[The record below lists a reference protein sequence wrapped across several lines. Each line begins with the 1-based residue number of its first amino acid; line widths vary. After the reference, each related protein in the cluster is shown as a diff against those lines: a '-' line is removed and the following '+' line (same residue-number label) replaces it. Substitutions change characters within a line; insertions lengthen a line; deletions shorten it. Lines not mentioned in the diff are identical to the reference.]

1 MTLYAT
7 RYNRAFKRI
16 HALHGSPTL
25 GIIPPITSWTL
36 GAGITYNSQY
46 DQFLN
51 ASNAVVSVNYATAAT
66 ATTVNFIPT
75 ERNSDIALTIGGAL
89 TQGDVAGQGVIIQW
103 TSALQTAIAA
113 CWGVTIGSTLYRV
126 KSWKVF
132 PEGAAAPVRIQIK
145 LNKAE

>member
-1 MTLYAT
+1 MTLYAA
-7 RYNRAFKRI
+7 RYSRAFARI
-16 HALHGSPTL
+16 HRLHGSPTL

-36 GAGITYNSQY
+36 AAGVTYNSQFG
-46 DQFLN
+46 QFLDV
-51 ASNAVVSVNYATAAT
+51 SNAVVSVNYATAAT
-66 ATTVNFIPT
+66 ATTVDFIPT
-75 ERNSDIALTIGGAL
+75 ERNNDIALTIGGSL
-89 TQGDVAGQGVIIQW
+89 TQGDVSGQGVIIQW

-132 PEGAAAPVRIQIK
+132 PEGAAAPVRIQIQ